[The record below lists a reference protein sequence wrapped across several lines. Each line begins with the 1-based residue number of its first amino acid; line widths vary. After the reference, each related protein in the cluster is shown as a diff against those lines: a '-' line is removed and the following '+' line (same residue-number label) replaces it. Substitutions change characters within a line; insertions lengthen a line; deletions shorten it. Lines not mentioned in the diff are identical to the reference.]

1 MTQDEELGVN
11 KKRSQKKKGAKQ
23 EASRTYSDLNAENKI
38 KEMAEKTVRRKTD
51 SRDVICLCF
60 LATQCACVNH
70 WSQNKV
76 DRGHFGCCFGLK
88 TVLTGQERKK
98 IFIFLEIISKMPSTC
113 CAVGCTNR
121 KTEESSLHFY
131 RIPPPSNPERRQKWI
146 AAVGRKDWHELQ
158 INNIIFQHDS
168 FIWNPMKEHSIR
180 KKKRFERI
188 SKRREVKESTSS
200 TSSTLQNENEFID
213 AVEPDFVDFKN
224 LFELEKSKTN
234 DLAAQLEKVRKEMKT
249 VQADVDSKKK
259 LIIQCHNDSIRLT
272 QNNRNLKKKLKKLK
286 SESFGYESIKS
297 NPKKHLF
304 YTGIIRDIFQLLFK
318 HSKLPIISKKLQSED
333 HLLLVL
339 MKLRLGIKNKDLAY
353 RFKVAE
359 SVVSKILRTL
369 LPVFSKFMLNNFFSW
384 PEKEALRKNLPECFR
399 KKYTRCVC
407 IIDCTEIFTERPLGL
422 NARAQTWSNYK
433 NHNTIKYLVA
443 CSPTGAVTFMSGG
456 WGGRVSDKEITVKC
470 GFLDLIEHG
479 DQVLADGGFTVM
491 EEVATMGGILE
502 IPSFTKGKSQLSG
515 GEVDHSRQI
524 ANVRIHIERVIGRMR
539 KFNILNTL
547 IPLTQVDLLDDIMVC
562 VAGLVNFQY

>member
-1 MTQDEELGVN
+1 ME
-11 KKRSQKKKGAKQ
+11 
-23 EASRTYSDLNAENKI
+23 
-38 KEMAEKTVRRKTD
+38 
-51 SRDVICLCF
+51 
-60 LATQCACVNH
+60 
-70 WSQNKV
+70 
-76 DRGHFGCCFGLK
+76 
-88 TVLTGQERKK
+88 
-98 IFIFLEIISKMPSTC
+98 
-113 CAVGCTNR
+113 
-121 KTEESSLHFY
+121 
-131 RIPPPSNPERRQKWI
+131 
-146 AAVGRKDWHELQ
+146 
-158 INNIIFQHDS
+158 
-168 FIWNPMKEHSIR
+168 
-180 KKKRFERI
+180 
-188 SKRREVKESTSS
+188 
-200 TSSTLQNENEFID
+200 
-213 AVEPDFVDFKN
+213 
-224 LFELEKSKTN
+224 
-234 DLAAQLEKVRKEMKT
+234 T

-359 SVVSKILRTL
+359 SV
-369 LPVFSKFMLNNFFSW
+369 
-384 PEKEALRKNLPECFR
+384 NLPECFR

-479 DQVLADGGFTVM
+479 VL
-491 EEVATMGGILE
+491 L
-502 IPSFTKGKSQLSG
+502 LW
-515 GEVDHSRQI
+515 
-524 ANVRIHIERVIGRMR
+524 R
-539 KFNILNTL
+539 K
-547 IPLTQVDLLDDIMVC
+547 
-562 VAGLVNFQY
+562 